1 MTKKYSFRFLW
12 IGQSLA
18 NCGDVFYIVGLMTVV
33 YVVTK
38 SAILMTVIPFLTTV
52 IRFISGI
59 LAPLILNK
67 LGLKGTLVSSQIG
80 KTLFLF
86 FMALTLTLHLFGP
99 NFLVVFF
106 FVACISFLDGWAS
119 PARNAMVPMLID
131 RDRLVNA
138 NGFLSI
144 LDQSINL
151 SGWALGG
158 MLAALIGGA
167 NIVWTTFFLFIIS
180 SIFMFMIKI
189 DTSINNSR
197 KNNSSVGHFEVMR
210 EGWHAIWHKP
220 VLRIISITDMIGTI
234 ASVVWMAAIVLVFVH
249 QALRV
254 NESWWGFINFSFF
267 AGLIVGGLISIRL
280 SDHINKHLKV
290 VSLVGLFMTGIATML
305 FGWNTFPL
313 LALIFSAVVGIFDQ
327 LRNVTFET
335 LIQTNTKSDLL
346 AQVYSAQDAMYS
358 LSYGIATLVFGYL
371 TDKIGVQLVFTL
383 SSGLLFISFIY
394 VMGSK
399 NYLVKPED
407 VRADE

>member
-1 MTKKYSFRFLW
+1 M
-12 IGQSLA
+12 
-18 NCGDVFYIVGLMTVV
+18 
-33 YVVTK
+33 
-38 SAILMTVIPFLTTV
+38 
-52 IRFISGI
+52 
-59 LAPLILNK
+59 
-67 LGLKGTLVSSQIG
+67 
-80 KTLFLF
+80 
-86 FMALTLTLHLFGP
+86 
-99 NFLVVFF
+99 
-106 FVACISFLDGWAS
+106 
-119 PARNAMVPMLID
+119 
-131 RDRLVNA
+131 
-138 NGFLSI
+138 
-144 LDQSINL
+144 
-151 SGWALGG
+151 
-158 MLAALIGGA
+158 AALIGGA